1 MIIDIHSMYFLK
13 YLPYIYLSP
22 HSLSVISDMTEDIR
36 YQTSDMT
43 EDILN
48 QYYCSSILY
57 FEKSGLSPALV
68 GQLQQ
73 IIRPIIA
80 KPVAAYCATD
90 SWEIAMMPALWRNLN
105 SWPM

>member
-73 IIRPIIA
+73 IIRPLIA
-80 KPVAAYCATD
+80 KPV
-90 SWEIAMMPALWRNLN
+90 IAQLIVGRLR
-105 SWPM
+105 

>member
-1 MIIDIHSMYFLK
+1 
-13 YLPYIYLSP
+13 
-22 HSLSVISDMTEDIR
+22 MTEDIR
-36 YQTSDMT
+36 YQTSDTT

-48 QYYCSSILY
+48 QYYCRSILY
-57 FEKSGLSPALV
+57 FERSGLSPALV